1 MSDLNAITKSL
12 SNIGGGALKFPL
24 EGIATAA
31 IELAKLSIDLAR
43 ANRES
48 MSQENKDAMDALSVK
63 ALQRAD
69 DIWEYILWEIG
80 LMPAVEKAKAA
91 RSAKG

>member
-1 MSDLNAITKSL
+1 MSDLDGILKGLASA
-12 SNIGGGALKFPL
+12 GGGALKFPL
-24 EGIATAA
+24 EGVATAA

-43 ANRES
+43 VNRES

-63 ALQRAD
+63 ALRRAD

-80 LMPAVEKAKAA
+80 VLPAVEKAKAERA
-91 RSAKG
+91 VAK